1 MTPLSNMDSLLLINI
16 IYASALPRAVL
27 PCNEYDFY
35 HLNGEAYVLDGD
47 VYIGALYG
55 ITDYGEGL
63 KCSKRLRPEYWVME
77 FIEATVFAVKKVNED
92 KRLLPGIT
100 LGLVMLDCCRTMNA
114 ALAKGLHF
122 LPKAPSNDCAVDL
135 RPARNESSSKN
146 GAVPRNVVGV
156 IGTFSSSS
164 TVMLSYL
171 YSVAKMPLLSFMA
184 TTDQLS
190 DKSSHPYFFRVIPPD
205 RFQVMAILRF
215 IHANGWS
222 FISMLYER
230 GTYGENAFDTFKQI
244 SSEFGICLA
253 TSHKLHALSDFHA
266 ALTDLLSFPRARVVI
281 VFLAANSALHLFKVA
296 MELGAIGRFI
306 WIGSDGISERL
317 IHHRELAAVLLGSF
331 VVNFHSKDVPGFPE
345 YFWALNPTTSGNPW
359 LKQYWE
365 THGNCSFDAGSCDV
379 HRKPSVLRSIQII
392 KGISLVM
399 DGVLTF
405 AHALHHHIERS
416 CPNVSSGA
424 LSRCISRELVRE
436 HIMNSSFK
444 GFTGNVK
451 FDSNG
456 DLRGLYEIRQILL
469 DGVST
474 FNVSS
479 NTSNSTMSE
488 TTIAI
493 YDIQRQHIHYT
504 VQPISWAHLTISKK
518 IINRADL
525 DSEIPESV
533 CSRLCRPDEYK
544 VQLKVTCCWDC
555 RRCRDNEV
563 ITDNGTACGH
573 CPVFTWPDDYLTS
586 CLPIPFAYKDSMEY
600 LSLFESALAIGG
612 ISMEAAVAAA
622 FVVYR
627 DTRAVKAASRELCA
641 LQMMGILWG
650 YATVLLFQADPS
662 PGICLTI
669 YFTFCLSFAFLYAPL
684 LIKALRLWRI
694 FETSLKFNV
703 KVRFVSPWSQIFF
716 ASALIFI
723 QLVICIVVWLKYL
736 PTARKTHPVPTE
748 KYVELSCD
756 MTLPG
761 LISYLVYN
769 LFLVTLCSIFAFKTR
784 MLPENF
790 NESRFISI
798 CVFTALIIWLSFIAT
813 YFTATKEE
821 VRVLLLSMTLLINH
835 TVALA
840 LLFAPKI
847 YAAAY
852 AIPST
857 SVTRQDSLTRQIES
871 YRSLHPKLSN
881 LISGARPDKQI
892 KAMLMEI
899 HEKILPRADHVTMLP
914 RADHVTMLPRADHV
928 TMLPRADH
936 VTMLP
941 RADHVTMLPRADH
954 VTVLPKADHVTMLT
968 RDDHVTSFATFYSAP
983 CLG

>member
-1 MTPLSNMDSLLLINI
+1 MDSLLLINI

-92 KRLLPGIT
+92 RRLLPGVT

-122 LPKAPSNDCAVDL
+122 LPKAPSNDCAVDP

-190 DKSSHPYFFRVIPPD
+190 DKSSHPYFFR
-205 RFQVMAILRF
+205 FQVMAMLRF

-266 ALTDLLSFPRARVVI
+266 ALTDFLSFPRARVVI

-365 THGNCSFDAGSCDV
+365 THGNCSFDTGSCDV
-379 HRKPSVLRSIQII
+379 HMKPSVLRSIQII

-416 CPNVSSGA
+416 CPNVSGGA

-479 NTSNSTMSE
+479 NTSNSTMAE

-573 CPVFTWPDDYLTS
+573 CPVFTWPDDNLTS
-586 CLPIPFAYKDSMEY
+586 CLPIPLAYKDSMEY
-600 LSLFESALAIGG
+600 LSLIESALAIGG

-622 FVVYR
+622 FVAYR

-684 LIKALRLWRI
+684 LIKAVRLWRI

-703 KVRFVSPWSQIFF
+703 KVRFVSPWSQIF

-723 QLVICIVVWLKYL
+723 QVKTSQEEDSVGEGRGWGLWSDDVTVIVFRFFCSPRPDTRIDYMDQRDSVVLILVVCIVVWLKYQ

-761 LISYLVYN
+761 LISFLVYN
-769 LFLVTLCSIFAFKTR
+769 LLLVTLCSIFAFKTR

-852 AIPST
+852 VIPST
-857 SVTRQDSLTRQIES
+857 SVSRQDSLTRQIES
-871 YRSLHPKLSN
+871 YRSLHPKLS
-881 LISGARPDKQI
+881 
-892 KAMLMEI
+892 
-899 HEKILPRADHVTMLP
+899 VTLGTFLSP
-914 RADHVTMLPRADHV
+914 ASPPFKRGRFY
-928 TMLPRADH
+928 
-936 VTMLP
+936 
-941 RADHVTMLPRADH
+941 
-954 VTVLPKADHVTMLT
+954 
-968 RDDHVTSFATFYSAP
+968 TS
-983 CLG
+983 